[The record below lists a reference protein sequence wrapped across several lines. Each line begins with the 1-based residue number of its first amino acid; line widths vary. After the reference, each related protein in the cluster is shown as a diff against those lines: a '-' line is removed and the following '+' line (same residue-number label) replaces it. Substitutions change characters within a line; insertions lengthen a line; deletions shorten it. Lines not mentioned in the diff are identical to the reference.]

1 MREAEKETSNRFS
14 QFLTQALPFIMI
26 GGFIVALIMVIQ
38 YAKHSQAESWAQTIE
53 AIKLAYA
60 NKGAIIPSGTAP

>member
-1 MREAEKETSNRFS
+1 
-14 QFLTQALPFIMI
+14 MI